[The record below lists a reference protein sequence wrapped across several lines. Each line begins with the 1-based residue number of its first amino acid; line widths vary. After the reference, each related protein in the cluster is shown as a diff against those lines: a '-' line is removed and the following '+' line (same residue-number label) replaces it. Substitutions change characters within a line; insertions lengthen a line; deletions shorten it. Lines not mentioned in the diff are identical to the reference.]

1 MDADSDP
8 RPGVESENL
17 LVKKSLQ
24 VVLMLL
30 LSGFPPDWEV
40 AVHETGRFACWGVV
54 SSRAVFWA
62 IVLGTPTYVI
72 NS

>member
-1 MDADSDP
+1 M
-8 RPGVESENL
+8 ESENL

-40 AVHETGRFACWGVV
+40 AVHEAGRFA
-54 SSRAVFWA
+54 SAEE
-62 IVLGTPTYVI
+62 
-72 NS
+72 